1 MSRHH
6 SRFIFCLVLSLSLA
20 TSLSTLLA
28 MADARQARRP
38 AGGPQPV
45 LITVALKAGGEA
57 VNSTAAGSCTHA
69 ADASIYNVMSEMWT
83 VRQEEGGRG
92 VQVTLWRPKN
102 GSGDM
107 FTLSVSGKKDLQ
119 VSTVKGGTPSG
130 SGSVKLD
137 RAAKGGTFAIDAKT
151 ATGEAITGTIQCT
164 AFTPAIA
171 EGGL

>member
-1 MSRHH
+1 MSHRY
-6 SRFIFCLVLSLSLA
+6 SRSSLCIGLMLALSF
-20 TSLSTLLA
+20 STLPV
-28 MADARQARRP
+28 MVDAGQARRQ
-38 AGGPQPV
+38 AGGAQAV

-57 VNSTAAGSCTHA
+57 VSSTAAGSCTHA

-83 VRQEEGGRG
+83 VRQEENGRG
-92 VQVTLWRPKN
+92 IQVTLWRPKN

-107 FTLSVSGKKDLQ
+107 FTLSVSGKQNLL

-137 RAAKGGTFAIDAKT
+137 RAAKGGTFTIDAKT
-151 ATGEAITGTIQCT
+151 AGGAAITGTIQCT